1 MPVLEAKVIR
11 RGDESGDLVLIGR
24 RGVVSDLDLL
34 LFDVS
39 IRAAVLRKLGS
50 HRLIS
55 PTDHYRCV
63 YNQAKME
70 TKLH

>member
-1 MPVLEAKVIR
+1 M
-11 RGDESGDLVLIGR
+11 VLIGR

-50 HRLIS
+50 HRLIP
-55 PTDHYRCV
+55 PTDH
-63 YNQAKME
+63 
-70 TKLH
+70 